1 VTPYDPASDAW
12 TSDSAIS
19 RLEAIYVVQDGDLTA
34 VLVRWDVSAGVT
46 DSGLLEWAGERLE
59 TPVQWS
65 GEWQSDT
72 EGKWRAVEAVEGQQ

>member
-1 VTPYDPASDAW
+1 MTPYDPASDAW

-34 VLVRWDVSAGVT
+34 VCVRWGVCA
-46 DSGLLEWAGERLE
+46 DLPDCDLLEWAGERLE

-65 GEWQSDT
+65 GPWQADT